1 MTFIVKMN
9 FDKGGYL
16 RKDFLFD
23 QEGYDYI
30 LKRNTVFT
38 EGTLITQDY
47 DKLHFILN
55 SFSKLDII
63 LLEQLFYKNNL
74 GMSPL
79 HIAVKVNNTRMVNLI
94 LQYLSLIRN
103 SGINVIK
110 DIFKDLIDYKDF
122 TQYLMKSPFQTL

>member
-1 MTFIVKMN
+1 M
-9 FDKGGYL
+9 
-16 RKDFLFD
+16 
-23 QEGYDYI
+23 
-30 LKRNTVFT
+30 KRNTVFT

>member
-1 MTFIVKMN
+1 
-9 FDKGGYL
+9 
-16 RKDFLFD
+16 
-23 QEGYDYI
+23 

-47 DKLHFILN
+47 DKLNFILN
-55 SFSKLDII
+55 SFSKLDLV
-63 LLEQLFYKNNL
+63 LLEQLFYKNNR
-74 GMSPL
+74 GNSPL

-94 LQYLSLIRN
+94 LQYLSLISN

-122 TQYLMKSPFQTL
+122 TQYLQKSPFQTL